1 MQRLLLLTCLFAYA
15 AAVFS
20 QSVTTRPDTPYKLE
34 LTTVKGSNKV
44 QATRGEIVLIS
55 HVTPSLV
62 RHHRLQIQSADH
74 QIRIQAEPGE
84 TRIKGVSR
92 GLHSF
97 TLEVIDSHT
106 GAVLQTSSPL
116 ELDIRRYIPR

>member
-1 MQRLLLLTCLFAYA
+1 M
-15 AAVFS
+15 
-20 QSVTTRPDTPYKLE
+20 
-34 LTTVKGSNKV
+34 
-44 QATRGEIVLIS
+44 IS
-55 HVTPSLV
+55 HVTPSLL
-62 RHHRLQIQSADH
+62 RHHRLQIQSDDH
-74 QIRIQAEPGE
+74 QIRTRAEPGE

-92 GLHSF
+92 GLQSF